1 MSLGDLGTI
10 KGTIL
15 QPYLSAVKS
24 FFQDRGFRN
33 DGARHGLRAMV
44 AGSPW
49 RLVGELE
56 SELTCKLC
64 ADMFD
69 DPYTVPGCGHAF
81 CRSCIIATL
90 EGPGISS
97 SHCPT
102 CKQPVWKCEL
112 ARNTKYANLVAA
124 MRGPVQLRRAL
135 ERREAQPAGNP
146 PTPGPSADSE
156 AEPSASSDRPTPA
169 PCRAA
174 GPAGAQGQAGLR
186 GAPWPPPCGSPPQA
200 GGAADLGSQ
209 GQHPGGGVA
218 PGPPMRSSPPA
229 HRGQERS
236 SLDVAGPSGA
246 AQPGYG
252 PVMDLPAPTGA
263 SLGASAAPLKYT
275 AWGQPYAT
283 LVLESSGAEVR
294 GGERAAGG
302 GVGAPGRLVWL
313 PGAAQRASDG
323 SASCS
328 PISSCAVGCLPVEAI
343 SDTDAEADAGV
354 EFVPDSQPADA
365 GLWGCDVEMPC
376 RDAAGCSPIG
386 SPPLAKRRRR
396 LSPQT
401 QLPKPSAVQLHL
413 ISVSVGTNEP
423 RAT

>member
-10 KGTIL
+10 KATIL
-15 QPYLSAVKS
+15 QPYLSEVKS
-24 FFQDRGFRN
+24 FFEDRGFGN
-33 DGARHGLRAMV
+33 DDAR
-44 AGSPW
+44 
-49 RLVGELE
+49 
-56 SELTCKLC
+56 
-64 ADMFD
+64 ADLFD

-124 MRGPVQLRRAL
+124 IRGAVRLRRAL
-135 ERREAQPAGNP
+135 ERREAQPAGNS

-229 HRGQERS
+229 HRGQERP

-263 SLGASAAPLKYT
+263 SAAPLKYT
-275 AWGQPYAT
+275 AWGRPYAT

-313 PGAAQRASDG
+313 PGAAQWASDG

-328 PISSCAVGCLPVEAI
+328 PISSCAVGSLPVEAI

-401 QLPKPSAVQLHL
+401 QLPKPSVVQLQL
-413 ISVSVGTNEP
+413 ISVNVGANEP